1 LYSSLNKNP
10 KLPLI
15 ETYSLKKLDNKYD
28 ISKNKNFISVKNLE
42 INSNSLDRVSI
53 FSRVIFLN
61 NIVKNINIGKQNK

>member
-1 LYSSLNKNP
+1 M
-10 KLPLI
+10 LPLI

-28 ISKNKNFISVKNLE
+28 ISKKLNFISVKNLE